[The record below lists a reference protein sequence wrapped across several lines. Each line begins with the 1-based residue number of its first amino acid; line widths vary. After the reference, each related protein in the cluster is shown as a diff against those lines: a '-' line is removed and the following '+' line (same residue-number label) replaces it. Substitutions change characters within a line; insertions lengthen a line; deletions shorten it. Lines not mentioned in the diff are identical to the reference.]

1 MVRPGKTLFY
11 KPGENSA
18 ETTMNETDAVLKRI
32 SKLIEARNWTALR
45 DLTRNRPSADV
56 TALMQALEKSERVL
70 LFRALPREV
79 ASTVFA
85 HLEPLVLDG
94 LIRDLTDEETRRLLA
109 DLRPDDRTELL
120 SEMPGQ
126 ATQRLVNLLS
136 PEDLRE
142 TRWLLGYPEESVG
155 RLMTPDYVAV
165 RPDWSVAHALEHIRK
180 RGRDSETINIVYVTD
195 ASWKLLDALELRKF
209 ILADP
214 AAHVSGLMDYSF
226 EALPAFEDREKA
238 VELIQRYDLVA
249 LPVVDSEGV
258 LLGIVTVDDVMDV
271 AQEEVTEDF
280 QKTAAVSPLRLS
292 YGESGIWHL
301 YGRRIIWLAALLG
314 LNLASA
320 GVIALYESTLASA
333 ITLAFFI
340 PLLMG
345 SGGNVGTQ
353 SATLIVR
360 AIAVGDVSAD
370 RWLWTAGREL
380 AVGLVLGLTL
390 GLLGWS
396 LGLVKG
402 GKEIAWV
409 VGAAMVAIVIVANL
423 IGALVPFLLLKLRID
438 PAVASSPLIASIS
451 DVTCLTIYFTLADGF
466 LGVV

>member
-1 MVRPGKTLFY
+1 MQDD
-11 KPGENSA
+11 E
-18 ETTMNETDAVLKRI
+18 AVQNRARE
-32 SKLIEARNWTALR
+32 LIQARNWTALR
-45 DLTRNRPSADV
+45 AMMRDSPPTDIAG
-56 TALMQALEKSERVL
+56 LMQALDKTERVF
-70 LFRALPREV
+70 LFHALERES
-79 ASTVFA
+79 ASDVIS
-85 HLEPLVLDG
+85 HIEPPMRDDLV
-94 LIRDLTDEETRRLLA
+94 RELTDEETRRLLA
-109 DLRPDDRTELL
+109 DLPPDDRTDLL
-120 SEMPGQ
+120 SELPGQ
-126 ATQRLVNLLS
+126 VTQRLLNLLG
-136 PEDLRE
+136 PADLRE

-165 RPDWSVAHALEHIRK
+165 RPDWSVARSLEHIRN
-180 RGRDSETINIVYVTD
+180 RGKDSETVNVIYVTD
-195 ASWKLLDALELRKF
+195 PEWKLVDAVELRKF

-214 AAHVSGLMDYSF
+214 AAAVRELMNYSF
-226 EALPAFEDREKA
+226 VSLSAFEDREKA

-249 LPVVDSEGV
+249 LPVVDSGGV

-271 AQEEVTEDF
+271 AQKETTEDF
-280 QKTAAVSPLRLS
+280 QKTAAVSPLRVS
-292 YGESGIWHL
+292 YGEAGIWSL
-301 YGRRIIWLAALLG
+301 YGRRIVWLAALLG
-314 LNLASA
+314 VNLASA

-360 AIAVGDVSAD
+360 ALAVGDVPAG

-390 GLLGWS
+390 GALGWS
-396 LGLVKG
+396 LGMLKG
-402 GKEIAWV
+402 GSEIAWV
-409 VGAAMVAIVIVANL
+409 VGSSMICIVIVTNL

-451 DVTCLTIYFTLADGF
+451 DVTCLTIYFAIAARFAGKA
-466 LGVV
+466 